1 MIYCKKCTTENK
13 EGSLFCFRCGS
24 PLEKKG
30 RSCNSCGYAMD
41 EKANFCKSCGRKTEI
56 PHQQSLHDID
66 NTSARPATIK
76 RKRWVLPVAILSGIT
91 GLGVICLAVLAILLL
106 FLPAGSA
113 LRSTELGESQT
124 STAYALEES
133 DVKKLS
139 GDQKILYS
147 VFGSPDHFI
156 LLFEYDESGMEIAR
170 LETWAYS
177 SMQYY
182 YSFLNGVYIDGSSGI
197 YPDMGDGRYLQVAP
211 VHFTSEMRKKDIV
224 ELLGEESGIRTFE
237 MEGMQALVFG
247 ENDDMFFVFDV
258 YGKIVSVY
266 HSSSMAKGSQR
277 L

>member
-1 MIYCKKCTTENK
+1 
-13 EGSLFCFRCGS
+13 
-24 PLEKKG
+24 
-30 RSCNSCGYAMD
+30 MD
-41 EKANFCKSCGRKTEI
+41 KTANFCKACGQKAHTGK
-56 PHQQSLHDID
+56 QQPSMD
-66 NTSARPATIK
+66 NASMRSIEPDPEK
-76 RKRWVLPVAILSGIT
+76 RKKWILPVAITSGVV
-91 GLGVICLAVLAILLL
+91 GLIVLCLAVLAIILL

-113 LRSTELGESQT
+113 LRSTELAKSQT

-147 VFGSPDHFI
+147 VFGTPDHFV

-197 YPDMGDGRYLQVAP
+197 YPDMGDGRYLQYAP

-258 YGKIVSVY
+258 YGKLVSVY
-266 HSSSMAKGSQR
+266 NSSAMAKGSQR